1 VKLNNIVTN
10 SKAILH
16 FIYNDIYIDN
26 LEVDNVHCI
35 GDIDNTSLILFNSGE
50 LHKQLSIN
58 NSIIKNSITN
68 GSFIKIL
75 GDTNEIIINNTN
87 INNIKAYGQIIENS
101 SNKVNIKYYIILLKK
116 KKEKKKKYI
125 YNFKIILYIYI

>member
-116 KKEKKKKYI
+116 KKEKKKI
-125 YNFKIILYIYI
+125 YL

>member
-116 KKEKKKKYI
+116 KKKKKKI
-125 YNFKIILYIYI
+125 YL

>member
-116 KKEKKKKYI
+116 KKKKKKKYI

>member
-116 KKEKKKKYI
+116 KKKKKKKY
-125 YNFKIILYIYI
+125 L

>member
-1 VKLNNIVTN
+1 MKLNNIVTN

-116 KKEKKKKYI
+116 KKEKKKI
-125 YNFKIILYIYI
+125 YL